1 MKKKVVFII
10 YRTNEFKYLCST
22 IDAFYYKKIPIEI
35 LFLSDENKNSFK
47 YYLNSKRL
55 KSSILNK
62 IPKLYFTNSINLQ
75 NYFVKNIKNIS
86 FIFSLVFLSKNR
98 FLIDKKFLNLV
109 KNKWCVMN
117 HGTDNFAQL
126 KDEKTYYEYNP
137 TFFADTNYY
146 LKFGKKWLKKY
157 VNKKTIFSAKKIKFK
172 VVGNSMYSK
181 KVFKKDFKS
190 KNKSLIYLPYPYLK
204 ERYNADFAFQAAF
217 VGRFINMYYFYRKYH
232 KASIFYAFSRQI
244 IHILTNSYEILRNF
258 GLIKKYYYF
267 ENEFQIVKKISKFCK
282 KNNLKFI
289 IKPRLKFPFP
299 KLYHNYAD
307 KIIYDD
313 ESKQFP
319 SLFQKE
325 LVNSKI
331 VIGHNSS
338 AIYETAMFKKISIN
352 IEVPKIAFHSKSSK
366 ALFTFLPNSE
376 WNFNKVVYNFKIKE
390 FLDKFDKINIK
401 NLEINNKQHKKYISK
416 FCGISK
422 KYDTGERIYNE
433 IKNYLK

>member
-10 YRTNEFKYLCST
+10 HRTNEFKYLCST
-22 IDAFYYKKIPIEI
+22 IDAFYNKKIPIEI
-35 LFLSDENKNSFK
+35 LILSDEKKNSFK
-47 YYLNSKRL
+47 YYLNSKKL

-62 IPKLYFTNSINLQ
+62 IPRLYFTKSINLQ
-75 NYFVKNIKNIS
+75 NYFIENIKNIS
-86 FIFSLVFLSKNR
+86 FIFSLVFLSESR

-117 HGTDNFAQL
+117 HGTDIFEQCKN
-126 KDEKTYYEYNP
+126 EKTYYNYNP
-137 TFFADTNYY
+137 IFFVDTNYY

-157 VNKKTIFSAKKIKFK
+157 VNKKTIFSTKKIRFK

-181 KVFKKDFKS
+181 KVFKKDYKS
-190 KNKSLIYLPYPYLK
+190 KTKSLIYLPYPYLK
-204 ERYNADFAFQAAF
+204 QRYNADFSFQAAF

-232 KASIFYAFSRQI
+232 NASIFYSFSRQI
-244 IHILTNSYEILRNF
+244 IHILTNSYEILKNF
-258 GLIKKYYYF
+258 NLIKKYYF
-267 ENEFQIVKKISKFCK
+267 ENEYQIVKKISSFCK

-289 IKPRLKFPFP
+289 IKPRLKFPYP
-299 KLYHNYAD
+299 KLYDKYAD

-319 SLFQKE
+319 SLLQKE
-325 LVNSKI
+325 LANSKI
-331 VIGHNSS
+331 VISHNSS
-338 AIYETAMFKKISIN
+338 AVYETAMFKKISIN
-352 IEVPKIAFHSKSSK
+352 IEIPKIAFHSKSSK

-390 FLDKFDKINIK
+390 FLDKFDKLYIK